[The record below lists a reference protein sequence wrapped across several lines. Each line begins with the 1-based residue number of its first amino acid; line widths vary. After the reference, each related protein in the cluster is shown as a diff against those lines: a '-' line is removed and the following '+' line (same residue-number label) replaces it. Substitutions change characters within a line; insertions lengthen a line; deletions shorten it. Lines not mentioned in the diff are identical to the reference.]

1 MTSESIFGHNLLAKD
16 YDPPI
21 TQSSVMGLEADL
33 SVRPT
38 VDDVNPS
45 TSTVFSSQR
54 TTALLTTKLSTADVK
69 DFAVSTQETADQT
82 IKSHI
87 LTEKVLAD
95 FTRNDELVSREYVDF
110 HAVDLSTAV
119 KNFDSAATAYN
130 INGDMSSHTVSMTSD
145 YDILGYNWNIQF

>member
-1 MTSESIFGHNLLAKD
+1 MTSESIFGHNLLARD

-33 SVRPT
+33 SVRAT

-87 LTEKVLAD
+87 LT
-95 FTRNDELVSREYVDF
+95 
-110 HAVDLSTAV
+110 
-119 KNFDSAATAYN
+119 
-130 INGDMSSHTVSMTSD
+130 
-145 YDILGYNWNIQF
+145 